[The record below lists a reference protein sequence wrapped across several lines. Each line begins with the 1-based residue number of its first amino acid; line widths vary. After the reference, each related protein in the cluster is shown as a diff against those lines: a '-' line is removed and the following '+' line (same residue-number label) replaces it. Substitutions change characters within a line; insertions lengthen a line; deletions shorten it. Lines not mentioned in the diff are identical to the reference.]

1 MTNIEGAGVRRSLV
15 ALTGVVALGLAG
27 CSSGKPASFGE
38 GDVAGLP
45 VTHFESGLK
54 PNAPEPDLDVTNA
67 GDDEADRIAIATI
80 ADVEDYWSD
89 ALPSGFDMPF
99 EPVKS
104 LLSYDS
110 EGPNQENG
118 CGDTEKNAN
127 AFYCSVDDSVAWDR
141 GVLLPTMMDKFGPL
155 SVVTV
160 LAHEFGHAVQY
171 RLGDKAGITRNTPT
185 IVKEQQADCFAGG
198 YYRWVAEGK
207 SKYFAVSTSDG
218 LNSALSS
225 LFLVRDSAGTSATDR
240 SAHGTGFDRIYAFQI
255 GFERGPKE
263 CAGMTMD
270 NIQPRLTERPFDA
283 GDRDGDIT
291 IDREAITALQASL
304 DQAFQRAG
312 VKAPEIVDNG
322 GSCASGPATPPAT
335 YCASDNTVSIDLAAL
350 SELGQP
356 VDQEGEFSG
365 SSRGGHGDF
374 AAFSEV
380 ASRYAI
386 GIQKGVGASLD
397 NANAGLRTA
406 CLVGAWAAATTHLQ
420 GGDQLRIS
428 AGDLDE
434 AISDLLRPDSLV
446 AADVNGTSAASGFNR
461 VEAMRTG
468 YLEGSQPCS
477 TQYG

>member
-1 MTNIEGAGVRRSLV
+1 VTDDEGAGVRRSLM

-27 CSSGKPASFGE
+27 CGGGKSAQLSE

-54 PNAPEPDLDVTNA
+54 PNAPEPDLDVTNVS
-67 GDDEADRIAIATI
+67 DEEADRLAVATI
-80 ADVEDYWSD
+80 ADVQDYWS
-89 ALPSGFDMPF
+89 ATMPSSFDLEF
-99 EPVKS
+99 EPVES

-110 EGPNQENG
+110 DGENQENG
-118 CGDTEKNAN
+118 CGDTRRNAN
-127 AFYCSVDDSVAWDR
+127 AFYCSRDDSVAWDR
-141 GVLLPTMMDKFGPL
+141 GVLLPTMMDQFGPL

-171 RLGDKAGITRNTPT
+171 RLGDKAGISRNTPT

-198 YYRWVAEGK
+198 YYRWVAESK
-207 SKYFAVSTSDG
+207 SKYFDVSTSDG

-240 SAHGTGFDRIYAFQI
+240 SAHGTGFDRTYAFQI
-255 GFERGPKE
+255 GFEDGPQE
-263 CAGMTMD
+263 CAAMTME
-270 NIQPRLTERPFDA
+270 NIQPRLTERPFDS
-283 GDRDGDIT
+283 GDRDGDI
-291 IDREAITALQASL
+291 DVDAEAIDLLKDSL
-304 DQAFQRAG
+304 DAAFSGAG
-312 VKAPEIVDNG
+312 AQGPEIVDDG
-322 GSCASGPATPPAT
+322 GSCPAGPSTPPAS
-335 YCASDNTVSIDLAAL
+335 YCADDNTVSIDLDELA
-350 SELGQP
+350 ELGRP
-356 VDQEGEFSG
+356 VDQKGEFTGSG
-365 SSRGGHGDF
+365 SGGHGDF
-374 AAFSEV
+374 AAFAEV
-380 ASRYAI
+380 ASRYAL

-406 CLVGAWAAATTHLQ
+406 CLVGAWAAVAASPGQEMRL
-420 GGDQLRIS
+420 S

-446 AADVNGTSAASGFNR
+446 AADVAGKPAASGFNR

-468 YLEGSQPCS
+468 YLEGSGPCS

>member
-15 ALTGVVALGLAG
+15 ALSGVLALGLAG
-27 CSSGKPASFGE
+27 CSDGKSASVSE

-45 VTHFESGLK
+45 ITHFESGLK
-54 PNAPEPDLDVTNA
+54 PTAPEPDLDVTNVS
-67 GDDEADRIAIATI
+67 GDEADRVAVATI

-89 ALPSGFDMPF
+89 ALPGNFDVKF

-110 EGPNQENG
+110 DGENQENG
-118 CGDTEKNAN
+118 CGDTKGNAN
-127 AFYCSVDDSVAWDR
+127 AFYCSIDDSVAWDR
-141 GVLLPTMMDKFGPL
+141 GVLLPTMMDQFGPL

-171 RLGDKAGITRNTPT
+171 RLGDKAGISRNTPT
-185 IVKEQQADCFAGG
+185 IVKEQQADCFTGA

-240 SAHGTGFDRIYAFQI
+240 SAHGTGFDRTYAFQI
-255 GFERGPKE
+255 GFEQGPTE
-263 CAGMTMD
+263 CAGMTLD
-270 NIQPRLTERPFDA
+270 NIRARLTERPFDS
-283 GDRDGDIT
+283 GDRDGDIEV
-291 IDREAITALQASL
+291 DQEAIGLLKDSL
-304 DQAFQRAG
+304 DQAFAG
-312 VKAPEIVDNG
+312 AKVQAPEIVDDGASCPNG
-322 GSCASGPATPPAT
+322 SATPPAT
-335 YCASDNTVSIDLAAL
+335 YCTSDNTVRIDLTAL
-350 SELGQP
+350 AELGQP
-356 VDQEGEFSG
+356 VDQEGEFTG
-365 SSRGGHGDF
+365 SSSGGHGDF

-380 ASRYAI
+380 ASRYAM

-406 CLVGAWAAATTHLQ
+406 CLVGAWAAVAAQEGQQMRL
-420 GGDQLRIS
+420 S

-446 AADVNGTSAASGFNR
+446 AADVDGKPAASGFNR

-468 YLEGSQPCS
+468 YLQGSGPCS

>member
-1 MTNIEGAGVRRSLV
+1 MLALALAACSDGKSASL
-15 ALTGVVALGLAG
+15 
-27 CSSGKPASFGE
+27 SE

-45 VTHFESGLK
+45 ITHFESGLK
-54 PNAPEPDLDVTNA
+54 PNAPTPDLDVTNVS
-67 GDDEADRIAIATI
+67 DDEADRVAVATI

-89 ALPSGFDMPF
+89 ALPSSFGVRF

-110 EGPNQENG
+110 EGENQENG
-118 CGDTEKNAN
+118 CGDTRDNAN
-127 AFYCSVDDSVAWDR
+127 AFYCSLDDSVAWDR
-141 GVLLPTMMDKFGPL
+141 GVLLPTMMDQFGPL

-171 RLGDKAGITRNTPT
+171 RIADKAGITRNTPT

-207 SKYFAVSTSDG
+207 SKYFTVSTSDG

-225 LFLVRDSAGTSATDR
+225 LFLVRDSAGTAATDR
-240 SAHGTGFDRIYAFQI
+240 SAHGTGFDRTYAFQI
-255 GFERGPKE
+255 GFEQGPKE

-270 NIQPRLTERPFDA
+270 TIQPRLTERPFDS
-283 GDRDGDIT
+283 GDHDGDIDVDQDA
-291 IDREAITALQASL
+291 IDLLKTSL
-304 DQAFQRAG
+304 DQAFSGAG
-312 VKAPEIVDNG
+312 VQAPEIVDNG
-322 GSCASGPATPPAT
+322 GTCPTGTSTPPAT
-335 YCASDNTVSIDLAAL
+335 YCTGDNTVSIDLAAL
-350 SELGQP
+350 AELGQP
-356 VDQEGEFSG
+356 VDQDGEFTG
-365 SSRGGHGDF
+365 SSSGGHGDF

-380 ASRYAI
+380 ASRYAL

-406 CLVGAWAAATTHLQ
+406 CLVGAWAAATNQLQ

-446 AADVNGTSAASGFNR
+446 AADVSGKPAASGFNR

-468 YLEGSQPCS
+468 YLQGSGPCS